1 MNFVLVTP
9 LRVENFVLVTP
20 LRSLYSLAEAFLH
33 AVPYSAQALSY
44 IKLLTRSA
52 SAVEKNFAQRYNK
65 KKRYANKSAKK
76 WEKSI

>member
-33 AVPYSAQALSY
+33 AVPHSAQALLY
-44 IKLLTRSA
+44 MKFITRSA
-52 SAVEKNFAQRYNK
+52 SAVEETFRKDTT
-65 KKRYANKSAKK
+65 KKRDTQIIPQKK
-76 WEKSI
+76 